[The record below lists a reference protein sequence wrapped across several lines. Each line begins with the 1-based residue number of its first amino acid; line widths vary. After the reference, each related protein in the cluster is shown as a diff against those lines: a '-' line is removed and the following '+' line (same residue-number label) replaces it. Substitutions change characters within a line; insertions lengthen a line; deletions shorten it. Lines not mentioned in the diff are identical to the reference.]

1 MSDTTKWFVYI
12 LECSDGTYYT
22 GITNNLDKRIKKHNN
37 GTGAKY
43 TKYRSPV
50 KLLVERSLD
59 SKSEALKLEYK
70 VKEQPKN
77 KKIEF
82 LINY

>member
-1 MSDTTKWFVYI
+1 MSWVVYI

-22 GITNNLDKRIKKHNN
+22 GITNNLEKRLNTHRAGK
-37 GTGAKY
+37 GAKY
-43 TKYRSPV
+43 TRVRLPLS
-50 KLLVERSLD
+50 LLYYHSVE

-70 VKEQPKN
+70 VKQQPKN

-82 LINY
+82 LKSFKVE